1 MLNLLILASL
11 CKLYTCQL
19 MYKPLVTNND
29 ILDKGIESELH
40 LMLNKCEE
48 SFKSEKRECR
58 ELSLRNAE
66 QLTNQMETTKMAL
79 MALQQQYSV
88 TDSNVVE
95 ICKIHP
101 TLILLNPYECQQ
113 YYNCSM
119 LEDSVL
125 TSKLCSP
132 RWYLTECIYPDLF
145 SAETLKCETFTTV
158 TCGSRHEHKW
168 LCDYT
173 RSRATCGPGRGP
185 SCADYNPKC
194 IGDPDG
200 IQEDNRGGPFYKI
213 CFKERVIE
221 SGRCPYNDS
230 WKTQSFLY
238 NGQCIPAYE
247 IPENEHQYGRLP
259 SCNGTS
265 DGSYQYSDAV
275 HKCDAYFTCNNGT
288 ARGIKCPG
296 VQLFDVNIGTCRE
309 GANCI

>member
-1 MLNLLILASL
+1 MLNCFILASL
-11 CKLYTCQL
+11 YQLYTCQIL
-19 MYKPLVTNND
+19 YQPLVANNA
-29 ILDKGIESELH
+29 ILDKAIESELH
-40 LMLNKCEE
+40 LVLNSCEE
-48 SFKSEKRECR
+48 SLQSENRESR
-58 ELSLRNAE
+58 ELSRNAE

-79 MALQQQYSV
+79 MALQQQYNV

-101 TLILLNPYECQQ
+101 TLILTNPYKCQQ

-125 TSKLCSP
+125 TSKFCFP
-132 RWYLTECIYPDLF
+132 RWHLTECIYPDLF
-145 SAETLKCETFTTV
+145 SAETLKCENFTTV
-158 TCGSRHEHKW
+158 TCGSRQEHKW

-173 RSRATCGPGRGP
+173 RSRVTCGPHRGP
-185 SCADYNPKC
+185 TCADYNPKC

-200 IQEDNRGGPFYKI
+200 IQEDNFRGHPFYKI
-213 CFKERVIE
+213 CFKDRVIE
-221 SGRCPYNDS
+221 LGKCPYNDS

-259 SCNGTS
+259 SCVGKS
-265 DGSYQYSDAV
+265 DGSYQYADAG

-296 VQLFDVNIGTCRE
+296 VQLFDIDVGSCRE
-309 GANCI
+309 GANCV